1 MNGRRW
7 LRLGV
12 KALREIASIGCGGA
26 LVACLVI
33 NLVVANRGSAAEFAT
48 ARHASAAITEYV
60 LVPSMTVVVATG

>member
-33 NLVVANRGSAAEFAT
+33 NLVANRGSAAEFAT

-60 LVPSMTVVVATG
+60 LVPSMTVVGVTG